1 MGSGGPVT
9 TGGVRRLA
17 VLLRA
22 VNVGGIQLK
31 MADLK
36 ALLADEGFEAPET
49 LLASGNAV
57 VGAKAAPETVERQV
71 EAALK
76 ARLGLATEVF
86 VRDRAE
92 LEAVIAANPFEA
104 FAAESPSKLMAVFL
118 KGDPPADL
126 APLRR
131 YALSGEEIA
140 PGPRCLYITYPEGAG
155 RSKLAGARH
164 EASKG
169 TARNWNTVRKLAEK
183 LAG

>member
-1 MGSGGPVT
+1 M
-9 TGGVRRLA
+9 RRLA

-22 VNVGGIQLK
+22 VNVGGIPLK

-36 ALLADEGFEAPET
+36 ALLAAEGFDAPET

-57 VGAKAAPETVERQV
+57 VGTDAGAAAVEAQV
-71 EAALK
+71 AAALK

-92 LEAVIAANPFEA
+92 LDAVIAANPFRA
-104 FAAESPSKLMAVFL
+104 FAEESPSKLMAVFL

-131 YALSGEEIA
+131 YAVFGEEIQ

-155 RSKLAGARH
+155 RSKLAGART

-169 TARNWNTVRKLAEK
+169 TARNWNTVRKLAER
-183 LAG
+183 LG